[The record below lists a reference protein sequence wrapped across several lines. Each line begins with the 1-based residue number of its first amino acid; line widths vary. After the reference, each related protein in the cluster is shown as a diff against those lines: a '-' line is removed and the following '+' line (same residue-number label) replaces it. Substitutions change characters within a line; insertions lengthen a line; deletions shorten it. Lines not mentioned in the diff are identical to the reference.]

1 MSNITSAYPSAP
13 QYTYGASVLTPD
25 TSSSGDHSTCAG
37 DSNNSKSVASTK
49 AKKKRIPVPMEK
61 KDEKYWERRRKNNL
75 AAKRS
80 RELRRKKQFTDLQ
93 LADKAIFENEK
104 LRAEIGVHKSE
115 IESLRRLLRDANT
128 TLALWIKARQAT
140 EPLNQLPP
148 TMRNCNDPLH
158 FVDFPQ

>member
-1 MSNITSAYPSAP
+1 M
-13 QYTYGASVLTPD
+13 
-25 TSSSGDHSTCAG
+25 
-37 DSNNSKSVASTK
+37 
-49 AKKKRIPVPMEK
+49 PVPSEK
-61 KDEKYWERRRKNNL
+61 KDDKYWERRRKNNL

-80 RELRRKKQFTDLQ
+80 RELKRQKQLGDLQ
-93 LADKAIFENEK
+93 KADRAIQENDR

-148 TMRNCNDPLH
+148 PMRDCDGPLH

>member
-1 MSNITSAYPSAP
+1 M
-13 QYTYGASVLTPD
+13 
-25 TSSSGDHSTCAG
+25 
-37 DSNNSKSVASTK
+37 STK
-49 AKKKRIPVPMEK
+49 RSKKKRMPVPVEK

-80 RELRRKKQFTDLQ
+80 RELRRQKQLNELQ
-93 LADKAIFENEK
+93 MADKIIHENEK
-104 LRAEIGVHKSE
+104 LRAEIGVYKSE

-148 TMRNCNDPLH
+148 TMRDCDGPLH
-158 FVDFPQ
+158 FVDFPQWKIYVFVYVLTWSISSGGIFNCWV